1 MSDQNDKL
9 KQLKTSAM
17 DRRLSIAK
25 ASLLA
30 GTRWAASNASSMFSS
45 EEEKEKK
52 RKKAMKEQADYLVAE
67 IGKLKGS
74 IVKIGQMMALY
85 GEHFLPEEI
94 TQALNT
100 LNNQTVALAWPAIK
114 AQLQQQLGSKLDDLT
129 IDHEPL
135 GTASLAQVHRAT
147 RKSDG
152 LQLVLKVQYPGVADA
167 IDSDMSLFKNMLKLT
182 RMVPQTREFDQWFD
196 EVREMM
202 HREVSYDIEAATT
215 RRFAER
221 LKDDPRYIVPRI
233 IDDYCTDRVLCMTYE
248 FGVPI
253 NSPVM
258 LSLPQARR
266 NQLGEASL
274 EIAVR
279 EIFEWGEMQTDPNFG
294 NYLVRLGN
302 GEDQLDQIILLDF
315 GAIRQFDSHLLGV
328 ARNLIQAGYYHDP
341 DMMVKAMTGYE
352 FFDSIPPSI
361 KPDMAKVFLL
371 ATEAFSSPMNNPD
384 LPQGVMDEQFRYDW
398 KKSQLH
404 SRVMQQASR
413 SMASRY
419 FSVPP
424 KEFMFISRKFIG
436 AYTFMTVI
444 EAKTNVRDMIKRYL

>member
-1 MSDQNDKL
+1 MSDQNEKL
-9 KQLKTSAM
+9 KQLKTSSM

-30 GTRWAASNASSMFSS
+30 GTRWAASSATSIFSS
-45 EEEKEKK
+45 EEDKEKK
-52 RKKAMKEQADYLVAE
+52 RKQAMKEQAEYLVAE

-100 LNNQTVALAWPAIK
+100 LNNQTVALDWPAIK
-114 AQLQQQLGSKLDDLT
+114 TQLVRQLGSKLDDLN

-152 LQLVLKVQYPGVADA
+152 LELVLKIQYPGVASA

-182 RMVPQTREFDQWFD
+182 RIVPQTREFDQWFD

-202 HREVSYDIEAATT
+202 HREVNYRIEAETT
-215 RRFAER
+215 RRFGAR
-221 LKDDPRYIVPRI
+221 LKEDPRYSVPQI
-233 IDDYCTDRVLCMTYE
+233 IDDYCTDQVLCMTFE
-248 FGVPI
+248 RGVPI

-258 LSLPQARR
+258 LSLPQERR
-266 NQLGEASL
+266 NKLGEASL

-294 NYLVRLGN
+294 NYLVRLGD
-302 GEDQLDQIILLDF
+302 GENIQDKIVLLDF
-315 GAIRQFDSHLLGV
+315 GAIRQFDAQLLKV
-328 ARNLIQAGYYHDP
+328 ARNLIKAGYDHNAET
-341 DMMVKAMTGYE
+341 MVNAMTG
-352 FFDSIPPSI
+352 
-361 KPDMAKVFLL
+361 
-371 ATEAFSSPMNNPD
+371 
-384 LPQGVMDEQFRYDW
+384 
-398 KKSQLH
+398 
-404 SRVMQQASR
+404 
-413 SMASRY
+413 
-419 FSVPP
+419 
-424 KEFMFISRKFIG
+424 
-436 AYTFMTVI
+436 
-444 EAKTNVRDMIKRYL
+444 